1 MDAATRVALAGIVF
15 TVVLPVGAAVVV
27 LAIGRRLRPADD
39 SPSLTA
45 LALLAGLGA
54 AQIGIGG
61 QPALTLASADGWLLY
76 GPLIGGL
83 AGLALDR
90 GFRALDRGAARRDL
104 AVGLVAAAVLALIIA
119 RLTGALAALWT
130 DGAAPALATGW
141 IIDAGVL
148 GVGVWIAVDHA
159 ARGSDRPAPVVVGPT
174 LLGPIALALA
184 AAALATGLSG
194 SARMAQANGAVAA
207 VIGVVGLAGWRWPA
221 LRPGHGAVA
230 VAMTALVAGLVHAHH
245 FVELPRAV
253 AGLLLIAPLGAVVG
267 AQVGKRA
274 GIAWAVVVSLVV
286 AGAAVGLTVANEQAK
301 AASAAEGDSGDGTYY
316 PY

>member
-15 TVVLPVGAAVVV
+15 TVVLPIGAAVAV
-27 LAIGRRLRPADD
+27 LAIGRRLRPSED
-39 SPSLTA
+39 SPFLTA
-45 LALLAGLGA
+45 LALLAGLVA

-90 GFRALDRGAARRDL
+90 GFRALDRSSARRDL
-104 AVGLVAAAVLALIIA
+104 AVGLIAAAVLALIIA
-119 RLTGALAALWT
+119 RLTGALAALWSE
-130 DGAAPALATGW
+130 GAAASLATGW
-141 IIDAGVL
+141 IVDAGLL
-148 GVGVWIAVDHA
+148 GVGVWVAIDHA
-159 ARGSDRPAPVVVGPT
+159 ARRSDRPAPVV
-174 LLGPIALALA
+174 LGPIALALA

-253 AGLLLIAPLGAVVG
+253 GVLLLLAPLGAVLG
-267 AQVGKRA
+267 AQVGKQVAGRA
-274 GIAWAVVVSLVV
+274 GVMWAVGVSLVI

-301 AASAAEGDSGDGTYY
+301 AASAAEGESGDGTYY